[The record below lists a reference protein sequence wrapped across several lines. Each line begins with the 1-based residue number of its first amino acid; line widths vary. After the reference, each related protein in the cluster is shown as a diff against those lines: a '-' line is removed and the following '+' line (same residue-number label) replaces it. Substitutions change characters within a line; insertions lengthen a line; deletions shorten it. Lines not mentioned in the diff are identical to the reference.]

1 MFELFT
7 DLVRVTHFIGFAIG
21 IGAAVFLEG
30 LVLSRA
36 RVAIEEE
43 ELALIEHGHRL
54 ILMAL
59 GVLWISGLAL
69 VGLKTGFDPALITG
83 KMQAKMWIVAALTA
97 NAFVIAWVVTP
108 LLRDALY
115 SSLSDMHDMKLAMI
129 GGAAGL
135 SAAGWL
141 SALVLGAVGHLATA
155 QIELLGPVFFGVL
168 VAGILVGAVF
178 AVVIGRHEPADPGKS
193 LAASKIILSWFRK
206 KPQRRAAFTNL
217 PPADPPN

>member
-1 MFELFT
+1 MYELFL
-7 DLVRVTHFIGFAIG
+7 DLVRVIHFLGFAVG

-54 ILMAL
+54 ILIAL
-59 GVLWISGLAL
+59 SVLWLTGLAL
-69 VGLKTGFDPALITG
+69 IGLKTGFDPALITG
-83 KMQAKMWIVAALTA
+83 KMQMKMWVVAALTA
-97 NAFVIAWVVTP
+97 NAFVIAWVATP

-115 SSLSDMHDMKLAMI
+115 RSLSDMHDVSLAMI

-141 SALVLGAVGHLATA
+141 SALVLGAVGHLAA
-155 QIELLGPVFFGVL
+155 MPIETLGPVFSAVL
-168 VAGILVGAVF
+168 VAGVLGGALF
-178 AVVIGRHEPADPGKS
+178 AVVIGRRAPADPIQDGWATAFVRLLMRTRPS
-193 LAASKIILSWFRK
+193 STALTRLPA
-206 KPQRRAAFTNL
+206 KPPT
-217 PPADPPN
+217 